1 MIMSR
6 EKRVIEKKDIM
17 PLDVYIGKRRELRK
31 NIVDYKKI
39 EELLWV
45 LMLLIILKVMK
56 QC

>member
-1 MIMSR
+1 MPR

-17 PLDVYIGKRRELRK
+17 PLDVYTGKRRELRK
-31 NIVDYKKI
+31 ILLIIKKI

-45 LMLLIILKVMK
+45 LMLLFILKVMK

>member
-17 PLDVYIGKRRELRK
+17 PLDVYTGKRRELRK

-45 LMLLIILKVMK
+45 LMLLFILKVMK

>member
-17 PLDVYIGKRRELRK
+17 SLDVYTGKRREIRK
-31 NIVDYKKI
+31 NILDYKKI

-45 LMLLIILKVMK
+45 LMLLFILKVMK